1 MSSSNGYQP
10 VECAMRALLTQVL
23 MSQDV
28 VEVVFRNE
36 AGQIQ
41 HYHDVIRDLFNRA
54 GEEFLLLG
62 RGQLVRLDHV
72 LMINGYRAGHTG
84 AA

>member
-1 MSSSNGYQP
+1 MSISNGYQP
-10 VECAMRALLTQVL
+10 VECATRTLLTRVL
-23 MSQDV
+23 MSHEV
-28 VEVVFRNE
+28 VEVVFRDE
-36 AGQIQ
+36 SGQIQ

-72 LMINGYRAGHTG
+72 LMVNGYAVGQTG

>member
-1 MSSSNGYQP
+1 MSISNGYQP
-10 VECAMRALLTQVL
+10 VECATRTLLTRVL
-23 MSQDV
+23 MSHDV
-28 VEVVFRNE
+28 VEVVFRDE
-36 AGQIQ
+36 SGQIQ

-72 LMINGYRAGHTG
+72 VMINGHAVRQTG
-84 AA
+84 VA

>member
-1 MSSSNGYQP
+1 MSISNGYQP
-10 VECAMRALLTQVL
+10 VGCAIHTLLTSFLTSGQ
-23 MSQDV
+23 V
-28 VEVVFRNE
+28 VEVIFKDE
-36 AGQIQ
+36 SGQIQ

-72 LMINGYRAGHTG
+72 LMVNGHAVGQSG
-84 AA
+84 VS